1 MLVSCGRR
9 WNNYWRKN
17 RQPNNIHSWMDV
29 PCSGETMKKKS
40 SFFLLLAIACDLSGC
55 ADVQPWER
63 GNLAKPHMALDPDPT
78 TSAMR
83 MHAYVSREAAS
94 GGDSADGGGC
104 GCN

>member
-1 MLVSCGRR
+1 MKQ
-9 WNNYWRKN
+9 KN
-17 RQPNNIHSWMDV
+17 RL
-29 PCSGETMKKKS
+29 
-40 SFFLLLAIACDLSGC
+40 FLALAFALGAGATGC

-63 GNLAKPHMALDPDPT
+63 GNLAKPHMALDPNPA